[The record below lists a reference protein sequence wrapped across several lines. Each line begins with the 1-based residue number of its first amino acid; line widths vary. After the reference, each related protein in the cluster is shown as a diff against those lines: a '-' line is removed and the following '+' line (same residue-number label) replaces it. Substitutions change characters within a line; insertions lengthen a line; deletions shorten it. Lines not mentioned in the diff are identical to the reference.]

1 MTATAARQSPR
12 RRSAS
17 KTKWT
22 TVVLFCSPFIVGV
35 VLFLGYPVGAA
46 LYYSLTDYQAGSLLA
61 PKFVGFANYVQ
72 ALVHA
77 DDFWVGVHNTLWM
90 VLIMVPL
97 RTVWAVFVAWAI
109 NRVKSGARVYR
120 TIMYLPSMVPVVG
133 VALAFIVVL
142 NPAGPLD
149 SVLSWVGINGPSW
162 LGDPAWTKP
171 SLVLMALWVAGDV
184 IVIVGAAM
192 LDVPAD
198 LYEAA
203 ELDGAGG
210 WRRFWHVTLPGI
222 SPVIYFSLITGMIYT
237 FQYFTEAFVVSGAT
251 SNGAA
256 SSNEVLGYPHQSL
269 LFYSTEIYQQG
280 FSYFKTGY
288 ASALAWMLFAVILV
302 VTVVFIRVSRRWVS
316 YGGGGR

>member
-1 MTATAARQSPR
+1 M
-12 RRSAS
+12 
-17 KTKWT
+17 
-22 TVVLFCSPFIVGV
+22 FCSPFIVGLV
-35 VLFLGYPVGAA
+35 VFQAYPIGAA
-46 LYYSLTDYQAGSLLA
+46 LYYSLTDYEAGSLLT

-72 ALVHA
+72 ALVNA
-77 DDFWVGVHNTLWM
+77 DDFWVGVRNTLWM

-109 NRVKSGARVYR
+109 NRVKRGARVYR
-120 TIMYLPSMVPVVG
+120 TVMFLPSMVPVVG
-133 VALAFIVVL
+133 VALSFIVVL
-142 NPAGPLD
+142 NPAGPLNA
-149 SVLSWVGINGPSW
+149 VLSWAGINGPSW
-162 LGDPAWTKP
+162 LGDPAWAKP

-184 IVIVGAAM
+184 VVIVGAAM

-210 WRRFWHVTLPGI
+210 WSRFWHVTLPGI

-251 SNGAA
+251 SNGATSTNA
-256 SSNEVLGYPHQSL
+256 VLGYPHQSL
-269 LFYSTEIYQQG
+269 LFYSTGIYQQG

-302 VTVVFIRVSRRWVS
+302 ATVVFIRVSRRWVS